1 MKKSNKT
8 KINEKD
14 LMKDTTKIMKI
25 ISDLEKA
32 NLETIDLKKF
42 EEEVNSIEK
51 NLRKKYKDILPENL
65 EEESEKYLDP
75 EEVLEDANKLIKI
88 INDIDNI
95 DMNNIDSLEEELKS
109 FEKTLS
115 DKYKDQLEEEDTDDL
130 DTKE

>member
-42 EEEVNSIEK
+42 EEEVNLIEK
-51 NLRKKYKDILPENL
+51 NLREKYKDIIPKNL
-65 EEESEKYLDP
+65 EEESKKYLDP
-75 EEVLEDANKLIKI
+75 EE
-88 INDIDNI
+88 
-95 DMNNIDSLEEELKS
+95 
-109 FEKTLS
+109 
-115 DKYKDQLEEEDTDDL
+115 
-130 DTKE
+130 

>member
-42 EEEVNSIEK
+42 EEEVNLIEK
-51 NLRKKYKDILPENL
+51 NLREKYKDIIPKNL
-65 EEESEKYLDP
+65 EEESKKYLDP
-75 EEVLEDANKLIKI
+75 DE
-88 INDIDNI
+88 
-95 DMNNIDSLEEELKS
+95 
-109 FEKTLS
+109 
-115 DKYKDQLEEEDTDDL
+115 
-130 DTKE
+130 

>member
-42 EEEVNSIEK
+42 EEEVNKVIAEITSLDADAKAKILMEIREK
-51 NLRKKYKDILPENL
+51 LVQENKVK
-65 EEESEKYLDP
+65 ESEP
-75 EEVLEDANKLIKI
+75 
-88 INDIDNI
+88 
-95 DMNNIDSLEEELKS
+95 
-109 FEKTLS
+109 KT
-115 DKYKDQLEEEDTDDL
+115 D
-130 DTKE
+130 

>member
-1 MKKSNKT
+1 MKKSNK
-8 KINEKD
+8 K
-14 LMKDTTKIMKI
+14 
-25 ISDLEKA
+25 
-32 NLETIDLKKF
+32 ETF
-42 EEEVNSIEK
+42 N
-51 NLRKKYKDILPENL
+51 
-65 EEESEKYLDP
+65 P

>member
-42 EEEVNSIEK
+42 EEEVNLIEK
-51 NLRKKYKDILPENL
+51 NLREKYKDIIPKNL
-65 EEESEKYLDP
+65 EEESKKYLDT
-75 EEVLEDANKLIKI
+75 EE
-88 INDIDNI
+88 
-95 DMNNIDSLEEELKS
+95 
-109 FEKTLS
+109 
-115 DKYKDQLEEEDTDDL
+115 
-130 DTKE
+130 